1 MLRLLFTCLEVM
13 WFRKGPQDMPGAVT
27 WTVATV
33 LLYMA
38 VGIPL
43 SLIGL
48 PLHTALMQ
56 VVVDAGLLLGFCYLV
71 LNWRGLN
78 HRLPQTLTALAGTG
92 IVFTVLALPA
102 MVSLDTLQK
111 EGGDVGIPSLLLL
124 VLIVWNLVVIAQI
137 MRQALEARLAV
148 GVALALGYMGL
159 SMAIMSLLFPTLE

>member
-1 MLRLLFTCLEVM
+1 
-13 WFRKGPQDMPGAVT
+13 MPGAAT

-48 PLHTALMQ
+48 PLPTALLQ

-71 LNWRGLN
+71 LSWRGLN
-78 HRLPQTLTALAGTG
+78 HRIPQTLTALAGTG

-102 MVSLDTLQK
+102 MVSLDALQK
-111 EGGDVGIPSLLLL
+111 QGGDARVPSLLLL
-124 VLIVWNLVVIAQI
+124 VLIVWNLVVIAQV